1 MKYSLQQPKFIEI
14 YDVLKETTTYGPD
27 QSWFSEHW
35 LRVSGCGPTSASF
48 VFSYLAFT
56 RPELRELYRGSE
68 LTRKEFVKQMESIST
83 YIVPGNKG
91 VYKVEMYI
99 DGATRFAAAHGI
111 TLFPHKFPAG
121 ELQTEWR
128 TDFKGL
134 SEFVRSG
141 LESDSPIGLL
151 VLSKGKEHRLQDWHW
166 ITITEAEITDDQIIA
181 TATDEGRKINFDLG
195 LWYQTSRLSGA
206 LVYFTTD

>member
-27 QSWFSEHW
+27 QSWFYEHW

-128 TDFKGL
+128 TDF
-134 SEFVRSG
+134 
-141 LESDSPIGLL
+141 
-151 VLSKGKEHRLQDWHW
+151 VL
-166 ITITEAEITDDQIIA
+166 TAVAFTD
-181 TATDEGRKINFDLG
+181 
-195 LWYQTSRLSGA
+195 
-206 LVYFTTD
+206 